1 MSMSISYVGLK
12 EVGWEGLADN
22 RDCQRSSCRKRKAPE
37 LPVSL
42 SFILLNQT
50 ILTTGSSHFTA
61 SNRVLTM
68 RKGKKPFDENY
79 TYY

>member
-22 RDCQRSSCRKRKAPE
+22 RDCQRSLCRKRKATK

-42 SFILLNQT
+42 LFILLSQSV
-50 ILTTGSSHFTA
+50 LTTGSSHFTA

-79 TYY
+79 IYY